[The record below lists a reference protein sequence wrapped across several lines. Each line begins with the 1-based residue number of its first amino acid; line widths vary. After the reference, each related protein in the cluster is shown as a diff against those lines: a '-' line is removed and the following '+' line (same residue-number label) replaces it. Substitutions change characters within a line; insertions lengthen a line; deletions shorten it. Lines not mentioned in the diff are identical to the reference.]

1 MFDLTY
7 EHVFA
12 YDAIPRTHV
21 RETARFSDRSP
32 EFVAPGKYGDNQA
45 SRELL
50 TQHPAAYTERSRRRN
65 QMSRLTVI
73 PSRVLIVISTIVVA
87 LVLLL
92 ASSVQATGELLE
104 ITEVQTAEYKVRSGD
119 NLWDIAADHTPDG
132 RDVWT
137 TIESIKRMND
147 INGSVIQPGQVLE
160 IPLASAS

>member
-1 MFDLTY
+1 
-7 EHVFA
+7 
-12 YDAIPRTHV
+12 
-21 RETARFSDRSP
+21 
-32 EFVAPGKYGDNQA
+32 
-45 SRELL
+45 
-50 TQHPAAYTERSRRRN
+50 
-65 QMSRLTVI
+65 MSRLTVI